1 MSKLL
6 LFASDVGSPLC
17 RASRG
22 GLLQVAVCSLA
33 GVAAALPSSSCGD
46 DGGAVA
52 GAQPLCDLSYNAF
65 NSSAKVQAQ
74 SVYSWSC
81 SDTTR
86 TVTGNGV
93 PDHPVSQGNFATPIS
108 AQNISVSFTMTPANT
123 GAVTGGAMN
132 VGYAINSVKLDPG
145 TAGTCLST
153 ATSTMPGGGCVAANG
168 HDPWRIEALG
178 GAFTFG
184 TDESNAH
191 VQPNGQYH
199 YHGMP
204 EGMLQRLNKGQAM
217 TLVAFAGDGF
227 PIYARYGYTDPG
239 DSSSPIKAMIGSW
252 QKKATPDPDRPSVAI
267 FPMGTFTQDYQFV
280 AGSGDLDECN
290 GRTGVTPEFPNGIYH
305 YYITDTYPYIQRCVK
320 GRLAP

>member
-6 LFASDVGSPLC
+6 PLASDLESQRR

-22 GLLQVAVCSLA
+22 GLLKVAVYSIA
-33 GVAAALPSSSCGD
+33 GAAVALPSSSCGD
-46 DGGAVA
+46 DSGPAE
-52 GAQPLCDLSYNAF
+52 AQALCGLSNNSF

-81 SDTTR
+81 SDAAR
-86 TVTGNGV
+86 ILTGNGI

-108 AQNISVSFTMTPANT
+108 AQNISVSFTMTPATT

-145 TAGTCLST
+145 TAGTCIST
-153 ATSTMPGGGCVAANG
+153 ATSTTPGGGCVAVNG

-178 GAFTFG
+178 GAFAFG

-204 EGMLQRLNKGQAM
+204 EGILQRLNKGQAM
-217 TLVAFAGDGF
+217 ALVAFAGDGF
-227 PIYARYGYTDPG
+227 PIYARYGYTDPS
-239 DSSSPIKAMIGSW
+239 DSSSPIKAMTGSW
-252 QKKATPDPDRPSVAI
+252 QKKATPDLDRPVVAI

-290 GRTGVTPEFPNGIYH
+290 GRTGVTPEFPEGIYH